1 MKTETLVGF
10 GTTAGSHLGQ
20 PGLIVFT
27 SSMRLRY
34 INQRGKE
41 LCEQISRSENT
52 KPAYGMLPSAV
63 TGLVE
68 ELQELIQMRAESND
82 RKKFQIR
89 RVVGHPEPA
98 IRLLGIKLHDAD
110 MEDSY
115 ILVEMRQRPSL
126 LKRA

>member
-1 MKTETLVGF
+1 MKLETLFGF

-20 PGLIVFT
+20 SGLIVFT
-27 SSMRLRY
+27 SSMQLRY

-41 LCEQISRSENT
+41 LGEQISRSENT
-52 KPAYGMLPSAV
+52 KRAYGLLPSAV

-68 ELQELIQMRAESND
+68 ELQALIQMRAESND

-89 RVVGHPEPA
+89 RVVGHPEQA
-98 IRLLGIKLHDAD
+98 IRLLGTNLRDAD
-110 MEDSY
+110 MQESY

-126 LKRA
+126 LKRV